1 MKLLKKIGKWLLYL
15 LGSIV
20 ALILILLLII
30 RINSTGVEEP
40 FLDAN
45 GNELPNSIAVIEQPV
60 MNGAVQRL
68 VIRGKDISK
77 PVLLRVHGGPGS
89 TYLPPF
95 FQVAGID
102 MEDLFV
108 VCYWDQRGSGPAY
121 TPDIPDSSITL
132 PQIVD
137 DGLEVATYLKQKFN
151 KDKIYIEGAS
161 WGTTVAAFMVQKNPE
176 LFIAYIGIGQMA
188 NQSLSEQ
195 MSWDFVMEKSRENN
209 DSISIRQLLDI
220 GRPPYPDKTN
230 AEMAAACDI
239 ERLVVDK
246 YVPMK
251 PPVDNAMIKLI
262 KKVFLYNGFSFKN
275 KFDMVF
281 NYEAMIEPAYTT
293 LWPTCFNVNLIRDVP
308 ELKIPVFI
316 MHGENDHHTE
326 TSLAKAY
333 FDTLQAP
340 SKQWYLFEDAGHGA
354 NIEQPEKYR
363 SIYINEILKKTL

>member
-1 MKLLKKIGKWLLYL
+1 MKILKKIGKWLLIFISVTL
-15 LGSIV
+15 TF
-20 ALILILLLII
+20 ILVLLLII

-40 FLDAN
+40 FLDEN
-45 GNELPNSIAVIEQPV
+45 GKVLTNSIAVIEQPI

-68 VIRGKDISK
+68 VIRGKDMGK

-95 FQVAGID
+95 FQLAGND
-102 MEDLFV
+102 LEDLFV

-121 TPDIPDSSITL
+121 TPDIPISTITL

-137 DGLEVATYLKQKFN
+137 DGLEVAAYLKRKFN

-161 WGTTVAAFMVQKNPE
+161 WGTTVSAFMVQKNPE
-176 LFIAYIGIGQMA
+176 LFYAYIGIGQMA
-188 NQSLSEQ
+188 NQALSEQ
-195 MSWDFVMEKSRENN
+195 MSWDFAIEKSSENN
-209 DSISIRQLLDI
+209 DSISIRQLLEI

-230 AEMAAACDI
+230 AEMAEACDI

-246 YVPMK
+246 YVPLK
-251 PPVDNAMIKLI
+251 PPVDNAMIKLV
-262 KKVFLYNGFSFKN
+262 KKVLLYNGFSLKN
-275 KFDMVF
+275 KLNMIF

-293 LWPTCFNVNLIRDVP
+293 LWPTCFHVNLIKDVP
-308 ELKIPVFI
+308 EWKIPVFI

-326 TSLAKAY
+326 TLLAKEY
-333 FDTLQAP
+333 FDTIQAP
-340 SKQWYLFEDAGHGA
+340 FKKWYLFEDAGHGV

-363 SIYINEILKKTL
+363 SIYVDEILKR